1 MSGTPSRRSTQSK
14 QSPPRDPPPEKSRQV
29 RVWGHS
35 TSEGLVSRAQG
46 ERPLSTEPAG
56 DSCTVSPTRA
66 ARSVR
71 SRTWSTSWRKA
82 ASSIGYL
89 HALIEVR
96 ASARHGAPRFIV
108 ALRCK
113 EGPLLGAGP
122 LEGLLPEHLAIGS
135 LARGEL
141 AAGERDVVD
150 QVVEHGGA
158 LAWVRSHQSTDPL
171 DGAPL
176 GAGGRGEHE
185 TLEPG
190 DVEPLIGQRS
200 GA

>member
-1 MSGTPSRRSTQSK
+1 MNGTPSRRSNQSK
-14 QSPPRDPPPEKSRQV
+14 QSPPSGPPPEKSRDV
-29 RVWGHS
+29 RVWGHT
-35 TSEGLVSRAQG
+35 TSDGLVSRAQG

-56 DSCTVSPTRA
+56 ESCTVSPTRA

-89 HALIEVR
+89 RVLIAVR

-108 ALRCK
+108 ALRCR

-122 LEGLLPEHLAIGS
+122 LEGLRPEYLAIGS

-150 QVVEHGGA
+150 QVVEHGRA
-158 LAWVRSHQSTDPL
+158 LAWVRSHQP
-171 DGAPL
+171 P
-176 GAGGRGEHE
+176 
-185 TLEPG
+185 
-190 DVEPLIGQRS
+190 EPL
-200 GA
+200 